1 MSRLTIYD
9 CDPRQ
14 LSPLTLA
21 FVGDGVFDLFIREEI
36 VCSANRPVKELNK
49 LKVER
54 VRCEAQARL
63 YEAMEQELTEEE
75 ADIFFEDRSGHILND
90 DLLSRLIS
98 MPNVIVTS
106 HQAFLTEEAL
116 NNIAETTVGNI
127 LSCFEKDGI
136 CNNELCY
143 RCGNIERCKKE
154 RNEKCF

>member
-75 ADIFFEDRSGHILND
+75 ADIFRRGRNAH
-90 DLLSRLIS
+90 
-98 MPNVIVTS
+98 TS
-106 HQAFLTEEAL
+106 HTPKNATASDYHTATGLEAL
-116 NNIAETTVGNI
+116 FGYLY
-127 LSCFEKDGI
+127 LSDRADRI
-136 CNNELCY
+136 RELLKN
-143 RCGNIERCKKE
+143 RT
-154 RNEKCF
+154 